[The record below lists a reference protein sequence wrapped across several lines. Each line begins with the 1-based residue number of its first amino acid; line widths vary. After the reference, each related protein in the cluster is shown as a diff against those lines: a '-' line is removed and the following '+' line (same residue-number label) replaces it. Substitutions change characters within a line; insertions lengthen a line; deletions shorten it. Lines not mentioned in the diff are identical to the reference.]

1 MDKERV
7 NKARIKAKEK
17 ELKSKISNDK
27 EKEVLLIWYKEI

>member
-17 ELKSKISNDK
+17 ELKSKINNDK
-27 EKEVLLIWYKEI
+27 EKEVLLI